1 MDKKVFKTLE
11 FDKILKLLA
20 EYTDNPE
27 VKERIISLSPAD
39 SFSSAEK
46 ELSDTTEGV
55 GVVLRR
61 GNPQS
66 LKITNVSGAVRRAEM
81 GGVMT
86 VREIMAVRDL
96 AVVSSAIKR
105 YIQDDKVLESGTILS
120 LSMQIAGL
128 SDIKKR
134 IDEVIISEDEIAD
147 TASGELF
154 SIRRK
159 IKTETAKIRETLNSI
174 ISSQKYQKAL
184 QEPIITTRGDRF
196 VVPVKAEC
204 KNEIAGIVHDSSSS
218 GATIFVE
225 PMAVVELTN
234 SLSSLHGEERK
245 EIERIIAELS
255 AFCAEEAD
263 NIEAN
268 TKIIYEL
275 DFIFAKAKLSVK
287 QNAVAPKLN
296 DKGYICI
303 KKGRHPLLDEDKVV
317 PVDIYLGDEFDT
329 LVITGPN
336 TGGKTV
342 SLKTLGLFTLMALS
356 GLHIGAL
363 DSSEISFFTDVFA
376 DIGDEQSIEQ
386 SLSTFSSH
394 IVNLVGIL
402 KKVND
407 KTLVLADELGAGT
420 DPTEGAALAV
430 SILEFLREKGARVAA
445 TTHYSEL
452 KMFALSTPGV
462 MNASCEF
469 DIKTLSPTYKL
480 LIGVPG
486 KSNAFAISK
495 RLGLDESVIERATR
509 HIGEEN
515 VKFEDVLVSLEEN
528 RQRTEQK
535 KSKAE
540 ALMRDAKIMMD
551 KAKKMSRDAD
561 VKTKKQLEEARV
573 EALRILES
581 TKEESQ
587 RVLRE
592 LREIKETASVKEA
605 VEAAN
610 RAKEALKEQS
620 DKVSKMGGAEKK
632 INRKPPKNLKMGET
646 VKILS
651 LDNEAVVLTAPDS
664 SGSLMVQA
672 GIMKIKVHIS
682 DLIRVKEE
690 NAFNEKKTAKIV
702 FSGGK
707 TKDAKTEIDLRG
719 MMVDEAVMAV
729 DKFIDDSVMAS
740 LKTIT
745 IIHGKGT
752 GALRAGITEYLRKHR
767 CVESYRAGKY
777 GEGETGV
784 TVVTLK

>member
-1 MDKKVFKTLE
+1 MDKKAFKTLE
-11 FDKILKLLA
+11 FDKILKMLA
-20 EYTDNPE
+20 DFTDNTE
-27 VKERIISLSPAD
+27 VKERILSLSPCE
-39 SFSSAEK
+39 SFEQAHKALLE
-46 ELSDTTEGV
+46 TTEGV
-55 GVVLRR
+55 GVILRR
-61 GNPQS
+61 GNPQN
-66 LKITNVSGAVRRAEM
+66 LKVTNVSGSAKRAEM
-81 GGVMT
+81 GGVMSI
-86 VREIMAVRDL
+86 RELMCVRDL
-96 AVVSSAIKR
+96 CTVAGGIKR
-105 YIQDDKVLESGTILS
+105 YISDDKALSQGTILS
-120 LSMQIAGL
+120 LGMCLSSMPDL
-128 SDIKKR
+128 KKR
-134 IDEVIISEDEIAD
+134 IDEVIISEEEIAD
-147 TASGELF
+147 TASDELF
-154 SIRRK
+154 TIRRK
-159 IKTETAKIRETLNSI
+159 IKTQTAKIREMLNSV
-174 ISSQKYQKAL
+174 ISSAKYQKAL
-184 QEPIITTRGDRF
+184 QEPIITMRGERF

-204 KNEIAGIVHDSSSS
+204 KNDIPGIVHDSSSS

-234 SLSSLHGEERK
+234 SLSTLYGDEKK
-245 EIERIIAELS
+245 EIEKIIAELS
-255 AFCAEEAD
+255 SFCGGYAES
-263 NIEAN
+263 IEEN

-287 QNAVAPKLN
+287 QNAIEPKLN
-296 DKGYICI
+296 DKGYISI
-303 KKGRHPLLDEDKVV
+303 KKGRHPLLDKDKVV

-356 GLHIGAL
+356 GLHIGAA

-430 SILEFLREKGARVAA
+430 SILEFLREKGAKVAA

-452 KMFALSTPGV
+452 KMYALSTEGV
-462 MNASCEF
+462 ENASCEF

-495 RLGLDESVIERATR
+495 RLGLDDSIIERANR
-509 HIGEEN
+509 HITEDN
-515 VKFEDVLVSLEEN
+515 AKLEDVLVRLEEN
-528 RQRTEQK
+528 RQRSEHQ
-535 KSKAE
+535 KSKAD
-540 ALMRDAKIMMD
+540 ALMRDARAMMD
-551 KAKKMSRDAD
+551 KAKKAQRDAD
-561 VKTKKQLEEARV
+561 IKTKKQIEEAKI
-573 EALRILES
+573 EALRIIES

-587 RVLRE
+587 KVLKE
-592 LREIKETASVKEA
+592 LREIKNLPSVKEA
-605 VEAAN
+605 QDAIN
-610 RAKEALKEQS
+610 KSRDSLKEQS
-620 DKVSKMGGAEKK
+620 DKVSGSGKAEKK
-632 INRKPPKNLKMGET
+632 VNRRVPKNLKEGET

-651 LDNEAVVLTAPDS
+651 LDNEATVLSAPDS
-664 SGSLMVQA
+664 AGNLMVQA
-672 GIMKIKVHIS
+672 GIMKIKVNVK
-682 DLIRVKEE
+682 DLVRVKQE
-690 NAFNEKKTAKIV
+690 NEFKEPTKSKMTYA
-702 FSGGK
+702 GGK

-719 MMVDEAVMAV
+719 MMSDEAIMVV
-729 DKFIDDSVMAS
+729 DKFIDDSLMAS

-752 GALRAGITEYLRKHR
+752 GALRSAVTDYLRHHR
-767 CVESYRAGKY
+767 SVESYRAGKY
-777 GEGETGV
+777 GEGEHGV

>member
-20 EYTDNPE
+20 QHTDNQE
-27 VKERIISLSPAD
+27 VKDRIFSLEPAD
-39 SFSSAEK
+39 SFSVAEK
-46 ELSDTTEGV
+46 LLADTTEGV
-55 GVVLRR
+55 GIILRR

-66 LKITNVSGAVRRAEM
+66 LKITNVTEASKRALM

-86 VREIMAVRDL
+86 VRELIALRDL
-96 AVVSSAIKR
+96 SLVSSAIKR
-105 YIQDDKVLESGTILS
+105 YIQEDKLLESGTVTS
-120 LSMQIAGL
+120 LSMQIDSL
-128 SDIKKR
+128 LDLRKR
-134 IDEVIISEDEIAD
+134 IDDVIISEEEIAD
-147 TASGELF
+147 SASSELF
-154 SIRRK
+154 AIRRK
-159 IKTETAKIRETLNSI
+159 IKTQTAKIREVLNSV

-204 KNEIAGIVHDSSSS
+204 KNEVPGIVHDSSSS

-225 PMAVVELTN
+225 PIAVVELTN
-234 SLSSLHGEERK
+234 SLSSLYGEERK
-245 EIERIIAELS
+245 EIERIIAQLS
-255 AFCAEEAD
+255 AFCAQFAD
-263 NIEAN
+263 VIEGN

-275 DFIFAKAKLSVK
+275 DFIFAKAKLSVS

-296 DKGYICI
+296 DRGYISI
-303 KKGRHPLLDEDKVV
+303 KKGRHPLLDTEKVV
-317 PVDIYLGDEFDT
+317 PVDIFLGGEFDT

-363 DSSEISFFTDVFA
+363 DSSEISFFSDVFA

-420 DPTEGAALAV
+420 DPTEGAALAM
-430 SILEFLREKGARVAA
+430 SILQFLREKGARVAA

-462 MNASCEF
+462 INASCEF

-495 RLGLDESVIERATR
+495 RLGLDEAIIERAAK
-509 HIGEEN
+509 HIGEEST
-515 VKFEDVLVSLEEN
+515 KLEDVLASLEEN
-528 RQRTEQK
+528 RQQSERQ
-535 KSKAE
+535 KSKAQ
-540 ALMRDAKIMMD
+540 AMIRDAKIMMD
-551 KAKKMSRDAD
+551 KAKAAVRDAD
-561 VKTKKQLEEARV
+561 IKTKKQLEEARV
-573 EALRILES
+573 EALRILET

-592 LREIKETASVKEA
+592 LREIKANASVKEA
-605 VEAAN
+605 ADAIN
-610 RAKEALKEQS
+610 RTKDALREQGE
-620 DKVSKMGGAEKK
+620 KISKTGNAEKK
-632 INRKPPKNLKMGET
+632 INTKPPKNLKEGET

-651 LDNEAVVLTAPDS
+651 LDNEATVLNTPDA
-664 SGSLMVQA
+664 SGNLLVQA
-672 GIMKIKVHIS
+672 GIMKIKVHVS
-682 DLIRVKEE
+682 DLVRIKEE
-690 NAFNEKKTAKIV
+690 STYKEQKKAKTI

-707 TKDAKTEIDLRG
+707 TKEAKTEIDLRG
-719 MMVDEAVMAV
+719 MMVDEAIMAV

-752 GALRAGITEYLRKHR
+752 GALRAGITDYRRKHS
-767 CVESYRAGKY
+767 CVQDYRAGKN
-777 GEGETGV
+777 GEGEHGV

>member
-20 EYTDNPE
+20 EHTDNPE
-27 VKERIISLSPAD
+27 VKEKILSLSPAD
-39 SFSSAEK
+39 SFSAAEK
-46 ELSDTTEGV
+46 LLSDTTEGV
-55 GVVLRR
+55 GIILRR

-66 LKITNVSGAVRRAEM
+66 LKITNVTGAVRRAEM

-86 VREIMAVRDL
+86 MRELIALRDL
-96 AVVSSAIKR
+96 SVISSATKK
-105 YIQDDKVLESGTILS
+105 YVQEDKSLLEGTITS
-120 LSMQIAGL
+120 LSSGLETL
-128 SDIKKR
+128 SDLRKR
-134 IDEVIISEDEIAD
+134 IDEVIVSEEEIAD
-147 TASGELF
+147 SASGELF

-159 IKTETAKIRETLNSI
+159 IKTQTIKIREVLNSI

-204 KNEIAGIVHDSSSS
+204 KNEVAGIVHDSSSS

-234 SLSSLHGEERK
+234 SLSGLYGDEKK
-245 EIERIIAELS
+245 EIEKIIAELS
-255 AFCAEEAD
+255 AFCADYAD

-268 TKIIYEL
+268 TKIIFEL

-287 QNAVAPKLN
+287 QNATAPKLN
-296 DKGYICI
+296 DRGYISI
-303 KKGRHPLLDEDKVV
+303 KKGRHPLLDKDKVV
-317 PVDIYLGDEFDT
+317 PVDIYLGGEFDT

-342 SLKTLGLFTLMALS
+342 SLKTLGLFTIMALS

-363 DSSEISFFTDVFA
+363 DSSEISFFSDVFA

-430 SILEFLREKGARVAA
+430 SILEFLRSKGARVAA

-469 DIKTLSPTYKL
+469 DIKSLSPTYKL

-495 RLGLDESVIERATR
+495 RLGLDEAIIERATE
-509 HIGEEN
+509 HISEEGA
-515 VKFEDVLVSLEEN
+515 KLEDVLVSLEEN
-528 RQRTEQK
+528 RQHSERR

-540 ALMRDAKIMMD
+540 ALMRDAKMMMD
-551 KAKKMSRDAD
+551 KAKKAVRDAD
-561 VKTKKQLEEARV
+561 VKTKKQLEEARL
-573 EALRILES
+573 EALRILET

-587 RVLRE
+587 RVLKE
-592 LREIKETASVKEA
+592 LREIKENASVKDA
-605 VEAAN
+605 VSAAN
-610 RAKEALKEQS
+610 RAREALKEQS
-620 DKVSKMGGAEKK
+620 EKVSKTGATEKK
-632 INRKPPKNLKMGET
+632 INRKPPKNLKEGET

-651 LDNEAVVLTAPDS
+651 LDNEATVLSTPDS
-664 SGSLMVQA
+664 SGNLSVQA
-672 GIMKIKVHIS
+672 GIMKIRVHIS
-682 DLIRVKEE
+682 DLVRIKDESTFKEQK
-690 NAFNEKKTAKIV
+690 ASKTV
-702 FSGGK
+702 FAGGK

-719 MMVDEAVMAV
+719 MMVDEAIMAV

-740 LKTIT
+740 LKTVT

-767 CVESYRAGKY
+767 CVEGYRAGKY